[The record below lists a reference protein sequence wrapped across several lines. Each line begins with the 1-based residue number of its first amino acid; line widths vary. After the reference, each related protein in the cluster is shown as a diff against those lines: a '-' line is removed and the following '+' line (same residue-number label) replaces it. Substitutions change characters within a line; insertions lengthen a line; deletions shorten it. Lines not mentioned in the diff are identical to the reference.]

1 VIDREPPDL
10 SAWSKR
16 AEIEG
21 RLGGGDRNAVWL
33 VRLDSDRAVAR
44 VSRRSTQ
51 ALEWEVELLST
62 LAQHSFRV
70 SQPIQTMDG
79 RLIDTSVLLMTW
91 MEGTPPSSGH
101 EWRAVADELRR
112 MHELT
117 RGWRQ
122 RPDFASSQDLLHHNS
137 GGDVHLDHMPTD
149 VVERVRSAWTGV
161 ADEPTSVIH
170 ADARGNTLV
179 ENGRVGF
186 IDWDESRVDAWLL
199 DFDLP
204 LSSIDG
210 VDKDRLVA
218 ARRAGVAWEVAC
230 SWTIEPE
237 YARRRLRELE
247 TLSR

>member
-1 VIDREPPDL
+1 VIDLDPPDL
-10 SAWSKR
+10 SPWSKR
-16 AEIEG
+16 VEVEG
-21 RLGGGDRNAVWL
+21 RLGGGHRNAVWL
-33 VRLDSDRAVAR
+33 VRLNGDRAVAR
-44 VSRRSTQ
+44 ASKRSTA
-51 ALEWEVELLST
+51 ALAWEVELLST
-62 LAQHSFRV
+62 LTQHSFRV

-79 RLIDTSVLLMTW
+79 RSFHRNVLLLTW
-91 MEGTPPSSGH
+91 VEGTPPSSEH
-101 EWRAVADELRR
+101 EWRSAVDELRR

-122 RPDFASSQDLLHHNS
+122 RPDFASSRDLLHHRS
-137 GGDVHLDHMPTD
+137 GGDVHLDDMPAD
-149 VVERVRSAWTGV
+149 VVERVRSAWKGV
-161 ADEPTSVIH
+161 ADESTSVIH
-170 ADARGNTLV
+170 ADARGNMLV
-179 ENGRVGF
+179 ENARVGF
-186 IDWDESRVDAWLL
+186 IDWDESRVDASLL

-218 ARRAGVAWEVAC
+218 ARLAAVAWEVAC